1 MSQVFDQWQREF
13 TKEQVRKITKKVD
26 QRFFQILK
34 NAHPKAYRL
43 LVRMERTSC
52 FGLVYWMKKNI

>member
-52 FGLVYWMKKNI
+52 FGLVY